1 MPLQTLQ
8 RFVGALTR
16 PVRYRSET
24 VLHTSVAVERIS
36 YTSQMRLDFALLL
49 SEAKGELRF

>member
-8 RFVGALTR
+8 RFVGALTC

-24 VLHTSVAVERIS
+24 VLHTSDVGVD
-36 YTSQMRLDFALLL
+36 Y
-49 SEAKGELRF
+49 